1 VPLLLVS
8 ACCADCA
15 GAAGRRTGCPQGDG
29 KPGCSNSTA
38 DKACLPQHSVN
49 GRAVGIRGV
58 ETLLVEALDFIAL
71 NISVANDACGYNS
84 HVAGQSET
92 VQLLAD
98 RIAFRHTR
106 LMGAQDTIFAAGPMA
121 GSRQYFLQSYVNG
134 SCDSIYGTSS
144 MVFEE
149 CEIAITDSIT
159 AHRGTKF
166 GWNPARGDRSFYYFI
181 NSSLVKPEKGGRP

>member
-1 VPLLLVS
+1 VALVP
-8 ACCADCA
+8 
-15 GAAGRRTGCPQGDG
+15 AAVLR
-29 KPGCSNSTA
+29 
-38 DKACLPQHSVN
+38 N
-49 GRAVGIRGV
+49 GRADAGARGIASG
-58 ETLLVEALDFIAL
+58 
-71 NISVANDACGYNS
+71 CGAARCGRRNVCNVQQHRAAARHNS

-106 LMGAQDTIFAAGPMA
+106 LLGAQDTIFAAGPMA